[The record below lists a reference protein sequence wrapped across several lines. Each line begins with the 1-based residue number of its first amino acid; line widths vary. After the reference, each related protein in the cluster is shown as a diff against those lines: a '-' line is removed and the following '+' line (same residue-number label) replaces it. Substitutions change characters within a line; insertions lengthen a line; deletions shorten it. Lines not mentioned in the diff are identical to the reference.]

1 MWFTDNRGMPAP
13 LEVFADITCPF
24 THVGLK
30 KVISLLGDR
39 GTDVEII
46 VRAWPLEWVNDVP
59 LESGPVA
66 EKIEALQQQLGIDD
80 FGGFRAD
87 TWPSTTIPALNLA
100 AAAFAVD
107 AATGLRVSLALRAA
121 LFEGGLDIGDP
132 DVLATLAAAEEL
144 PAPGTEP
151 AQGVLDDYE
160 EGQRRGVR
168 GSPDFWVGE
177 DEFFCP
183 ALRLGRADGHL
194 TAEFDADGLQSF
206 LDRVA
211 LAR

>member
-1 MWFTDNRGMPAP
+1 MPTP

-30 KVISLLGDR
+30 KVISLLADR

-46 VRAWPLEWVNDVP
+46 VRAWPLEWVNDAP
-59 LESGPVA
+59 LEAGPVA
-66 EKIEALQQQLGIDD
+66 QKIQALQQQLGIDD
-80 FGGFRAD
+80 FGGFRDD
-87 TWPSTTIPALNLA
+87 TWPTSTIPALNLA

-121 LFEGGLDIGDP
+121 LFEDGLDISDAA
-132 DVLATLAAAEEL
+132 VLASLAATEGL
-144 PAPGTEP
+144 PTPGTEP
-151 AQGVLDDYE
+151 AQGVLDDYA

-183 ALRLGRADGHL
+183 ALRLGHENGHL
-194 TAEFDADGLQSF
+194 TAEFDADGLQGF

-211 LAR
+211 LASP